1 MLKCVCKRL
10 TRYYASV
17 VLLIAMKKH
26 TKTIIKILP
35 ITAVAVFLTFF
46 SHKVFA
52 APLQDKLDT
61 MSRLGNS
68 SGGDV
73 LSDHEIQFTTPSGVA
88 STETI
93 VITMP
98 SDFDGANDGDG
109 ALDESDVDFFIDG
122 DPDQTC
128 DGSAQTLVASGPGA
142 SEWSAVF
149 SGTENRVLTL
159 TSGGA
164 SAIVGAGSEVCI
176 QIGENATG
184 GSANSQY
191 ANPSVSG
198 AYTLSLTAG
207 SDSGDI
213 SVSIIDND
221 RVTITAEVTET
232 ITFALADNE
241 IGFGNLTNANAR
253 FATGTDP
260 YGANGPTSTSAHNMT
275 VSTNGSTGY
284 EITYLGSTLTN
295 QASDTIPAATI
306 TTDEDGTPNSEQFAI
321 GFTTDGDATIVS
333 AYDQEDPTFNYSFVV
348 DTETPF
354 IYENVPTATETI
366 SAFYLANISGITPAG
381 SYSTS
386 ITYVATANF

>member
-1 MLKCVCKRL
+1 
-10 TRYYASV
+10 
-17 VLLIAMKKH
+17 MKKH
-26 TKTIIKILP
+26 TKTLIKILP
-35 ITAVAVFLTFF
+35 ITAIAVFLTFF
-46 SHKVFA
+46 SHKALA

-61 MSRLGNS
+61 MSRVGNS

-73 LSDHEIQFTTPSGVA
+73 LSDHEIQLTTPSGVA

-93 VITMP
+93 VITLP
-98 SDFDGANDGDG
+98 SDFDGANDPDG
-109 ALDESDVDFFIDG
+109 ALDYTDIDFFIDG
-122 DPDQTC
+122 EPDQTC
-128 DGSAQTLVASGPGA
+128 DGSAQTVVASGSETA
-142 SEWSAVF
+142 SDWSAVF

-191 ANPSVSG
+191 ANPTSS
-198 AYTLSLTAG
+198 AAFTLTLTAG
-207 SDSGDI
+207 SDSGDL

-232 ITFALADNE
+232 ITFALADNV

-260 YGANGPTSTSAHNMT
+260 YGANGPTSTSAHDMT

-295 QASDTIPAATI
+295 QGTDDIDVDTITG
-306 TTDEDGTPNSEQFAI
+306 DEDGTPNSEQFAI
-321 GFTTDGDATIVS
+321 GFTTNGDATIVTT
-333 AYDQEDPTFNYSFVV
+333 YDQEDPTFNYSFVE
-348 DTETPF
+348 DTQTPF
-354 IYENVPTATETI
+354 VYEDVPTATETI
-366 SAFYLANISGITPAG
+366 SAFYLANISGVTPAG

-386 ITYVATANF
+386 VTYVATANF

>member
-1 MLKCVCKRL
+1 
-10 TRYYASV
+10 
-17 VLLIAMKKH
+17 MKKH
-26 TKTIIKILP
+26 TKTLIKILP
-35 ITAVAVFLTFF
+35 ITAIAVFLTFF
-46 SHKVFA
+46 SHKALA

-61 MSRLGNS
+61 MSRVGNS

-73 LSDHEIQFTTPSGVA
+73 LSDHEIQLTTPSGVA

-93 VITMP
+93 VITLP
-98 SDFDGANDGDG
+98 SDFDGANDPDG
-109 ALDESDVDFFIDG
+109 ALDYTDIDFFIDG
-122 DPDQTC
+122 EPDQTC
-128 DGSAQTLVASGPGA
+128 DGSAQTVVASGSETA
-142 SEWSAVF
+142 SDWSAVF

-191 ANPSVSG
+191 ANPTSS
-198 AYTLSLTAG
+198 AAFTLTLTAG
-207 SDSGDI
+207 SDSGDL

-232 ITFALADNE
+232 ITFALADNV

-260 YGANGPTSTSAHNMT
+260 YGANGPTSTSAHDMT

-295 QASDTIPAATI
+295 QGTDDIDVDTITG
-306 TTDEDGTPNSEQFAI
+306 DEDGTPNSEQFAI
-321 GFTTDGDATIVS
+321 GFTTNGDATIVTT
-333 AYDQEDPTFNYSFVV
+333 YDQEDPTFNYSFVE
-348 DTETPF
+348 DTQTPF
-354 IYENVPTATETI
+354 VYEDVPTATETI

-386 ITYVATANF
+386 VTYVATANF

>member
-1 MLKCVCKRL
+1 
-10 TRYYASV
+10 
-17 VLLIAMKKH
+17 MKKH
-26 TKTIIKILP
+26 TKNLIKIFP
-35 ITAVAVFLTFF
+35 ITIFALFLSYSF
-46 SHKVFA
+46 KA
-52 APLQDKLDT
+52 QADPLEDKLDT

-98 SDFDGANDGDG
+98 SDFDGANDPDG
-109 ALDESDVDFFIDG
+109 ALDYSDVDFFIDG
-122 DPDQTC
+122 EPDQTC
-128 DGSAQTLVASGPGA
+128 DGTEQTVVASGSGA
-142 SEWSAVF
+142 ADNWTAVF
-149 SGTENRVLTL
+149 TGTESRILTL

-184 GSANSQY
+184 GSTNSQY
-191 ANPSVSG
+191 ANPTSSG
-198 AYTLSLTAG
+198 SLVISLTAG
-207 SDSGDI
+207 SDSGDL
-213 SVSIIDND
+213 SVGIIDND
-221 RVTITAEVTET
+221 RVSITAEVTET
-232 ITFALADNE
+232 ITFAISDYE

-260 YGANGPTSTSAHNMT
+260 YGANGPTSTSAHEMT

-284 EITYLGSTLTN
+284 EITYLGSTLEN
-295 QASDTIPAATI
+295 QSLDDINPATI
-306 TTDEDGTPNSEQFAI
+306 TGSENGTPNSEQFAI
-321 GFTTDGDATIVS
+321 GFSTDGNATIVT
-333 AYDQEDPTFNYSFVV
+333 AYDQEDPTFNYSFVE

-354 IYENVPTATETI
+354 IYEDVPTATETI

>member
-1 MLKCVCKRL
+1 
-10 TRYYASV
+10 
-17 VLLIAMKKH
+17 MKKH
-26 TKTIIKILP
+26 NNNLIKILP
-35 ITAVAVFLTFF
+35 ITAIAVLLSYSF
-46 SHKVFA
+46 KVFA
-52 APLQDKLDT
+52 EPLQNKLDT

-93 VITMP
+93 VITLP
-98 SDFDGANDGDG
+98 SDFDGSNDPDG
-109 ALDESDVDFFIDG
+109 ALDYTDVDFSIDG
-122 DPDQTC
+122 EPDQTC
-128 DGSAQTLVASGPGA
+128 DGSAQTLVAAAPGA
-142 SEWSAVF
+142 TEWSAVF

-164 SAIVGAGSEVCI
+164 SAIVGGGSEVCI

-184 GSANSQY
+184 GSTNSQY
-191 ANPSVSG
+191 ANPTSSG
-198 AYTLSLTAG
+198 SLVISLTAG

-221 RVTITAEVTET
+221 RVSITAEVTET
-232 ITFALADNE
+232 ITFAIADYE

-260 YGANGPTSTSAHNMT
+260 YGANGPTATSAHEMT

-295 QASDTIPAATI
+295 QSDDDIDPATI
-306 TTDEDGTPNSEQFAI
+306 TTDEDGAPNTEQFAI
-321 GFTTDGDATIVS
+321 GFATDGNATIVS
-333 AYDQEDPTFNYSFVV
+333 AYDQEDPTFNYSFVE

-354 IYENVPTATETI
+354 MYEDVPTATETI
-366 SAFYLANISGITPAG
+366 SAFYLANISGVTPAG